1 LEGEG
6 DFLPFDILIKS
17 GCATLP
23 PGVDRDGD
31 GDRDRDGDLS
41 EAAPDPEGGFGDN
54 IRSM

>member
-41 EAAPDPEGGFGDN
+41 EAAPDPEGGFADN
-54 IRSM
+54 IRSR